1 MKKLLDIFHFVV
13 ESKITTLAGSLCF
26 FLLLNGGSYIF
37 LIVSITSFIIDYETI
52 INSLL
57 NDGLIKDLLVYLF
70 KHSSSIQFNIILIL
84 TSIYS
89 SSSLYYHFIQAGEV
103 ITDYK
108 IDYKYSK
115 RIISVILAFIV
126 IFILFVL
133 SILISILPFLF
144 SNRLILYL
152 IAITLFILIIYILN
166 KLILKTSFKNIKFGL
181 LFTVIYSCI
190 FTFGFVIYLSFFSF
204 KIVYGYLAVIIIF
217 LFYLYVIMIGILLG
231 IKLNWKKVEA

>member
-89 SSSLYYHFIQAGEV
+89 SQ
-103 ITDYK
+103 
-108 IDYKYSK
+108 
-115 RIISVILAFIV
+115 
-126 IFILFVL
+126 
-133 SILISILPFLF
+133 
-144 SNRLILYL
+144 
-152 IAITLFILIIYILN
+152 
-166 KLILKTSFKNIKFGL
+166 
-181 LFTVIYSCI
+181 
-190 FTFGFVIYLSFFSF
+190 
-204 KIVYGYLAVIIIF
+204 
-217 LFYLYVIMIGILLG
+217 
-231 IKLNWKKVEA
+231 